1 MIGRRLFLGGLLVS
15 LSAPAI
21 VKAHNLMKVVKPFDD
36 DKIYRQIEIGRVY
49 SMRMI
54 IDPYQTPPEWT
65 PGRQYPLGQRILR
78 VNSVQSINN
87 GVYVV
92 ERESIVTPKQR
103 ETKAKK
109 WQLQKRL

>member
-1 MIGRRLFLGGLLVS
+1 MLLAEETVS
-15 LSAPAI
+15 
-21 VKAHNLMKVVKPFDD
+21 
-36 DKIYRQIEIGRVY
+36 
-49 SMRMI
+49 
-54 IDPYQTPPEWT
+54 
-65 PGRQYPLGQRILR
+65 PGKRILR